1 MICFHWFLGRQ
12 GVYNESSGLKIAYLS
27 GIQQEPGQ
35 SKEEHN
41 FNHEDVRN
49 LHIRLENEV
58 GFRGVDIFL
67 TTQWPAGVQLH
78 APPPVRN
85 YLDAIMRNLLKY
97 KIYSCKVFF
106 TLHFITL

>member
-1 MICFHWFLGRQ
+1 M
-12 GVYNESSGLKIAYLS
+12 YNESSGLKIAYLS

-67 TTQWPAGVQLH
+67 TTQWPSGIQLY
-78 APPPVRN
+78 APPPVSYLNAIYAKSVENVFNVRFLNCRKRIRLSHLHSYRLLRN
-85 YLDAIMRNLLKY
+85 D
-97 KIYSCKVFF
+97 
-106 TLHFITL
+106 

>member
-1 MICFHWFLGRQ
+1 MKFILTGRQ

-27 GIQQEPGQ
+27 GIQQETGQ
-35 SKEEHN
+35 SKHEYN

-67 TTQWPAGVQLH
+67 TNQWPAGVQLH
-78 APPPVRN
+78 AAPPVRFGF
-85 YLDAIMRNLLKY
+85 DFCMLKFD
-97 KIYSCKVFF
+97 KSC
-106 TLHFITL
+106 